1 MNHVQRASS
10 ALVAVLALSLGAC
23 VSEASSEDPLPPT
36 ELVSEEGKAEV
47 VVVWPAPVRRGENA
61 FDVRVTNSGATLKDV
76 TAFMPAHGHGTEG
89 VRVDL
94 GSDGYKVDALALY
107 MPGRWEVTL
116 LLDTPTGADQVRFG
130 VSVP

>member
-1 MNHVQRASS
+1 MKQVSR
-10 ALVAVLALSLGAC
+10 VAVAFLGLSLGI
-23 VSEASSEDPLPPT
+23 VSCASESASEESLPPT
-36 ELVSEEGKAEV
+36 ELVSEAGKAEV

-61 FDVRVTNSGATLKDV
+61 FDVRVTNRGATLRGV
-76 TAFMPAHGHGTEG
+76 TAFMPAHGHGTDG

-94 GSDGYKVDALALY
+94 ANDGYKVDALALY

-116 LLDTPTGADQVRFG
+116 LLDTPSGADQVRFG